1 MPAPDAPITALR
13 LTISGAELSL
23 GRGDHV
29 IGRSSECAILIED
42 PLASRRHAILTVGED
57 RVTIRDLGSRNG
69 VLVNGSDVAD
79 DHALAEDDLIMIGSQ
94 AMVVAQIC
102 RAGQGARAI
111 EKPQKPTALG
121 RVKVQKR
128 APLDTAAFADALAAN
143 ITTLSQTSPL
153 GRPANAFQ
161 MISEAA
167 RHAIATGRPEKA
179 EKILE
184 VPLTEVL
191 DMLRAGQE
199 VEGEIVD
206 IAVDGALRLVEVTPH
221 ERWADYLHDLYDLL
235 RMPMPLAVADRL
247 VLAVQRKKK
256 E

>member
-1 MPAPDAPITALR
+1 MPDAPITCLR

-42 PLASRRHAILTVGED
+42 PQASRRHAIITVGEQ

-79 DHALAEDDLIMIGSQ
+79 DHVLAEDDLILIGHQ
-94 AMVVAQIC
+94 AMCVAQIC
-102 RAGQGARAI
+102 RVGQPPRAI
-111 EKPQKPTALG
+111 EKPTKPTALG

-128 APLDTAAFADALAAN
+128 APLDTAAFADALSGN
-143 ITTLSQTSPL
+143 TTLSQTSPL

-191 DMLRAGQE
+191 DMLRAKQD
-199 VEGEIVD
+199 VEGEIID
-206 IAVDGALRLVEVTPH
+206 IAVDGALALVEALPH
-221 ERWADYLHDLYDLL
+221 DRWGEYLGDLYDLL